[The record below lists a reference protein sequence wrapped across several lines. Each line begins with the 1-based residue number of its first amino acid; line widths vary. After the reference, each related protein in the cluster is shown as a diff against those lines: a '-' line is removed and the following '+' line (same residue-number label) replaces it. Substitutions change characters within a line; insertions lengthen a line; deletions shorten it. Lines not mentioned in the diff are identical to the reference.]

1 MKKHF
6 QIYIRSIP
14 DPEHLPY
21 FQQYNIYLSLCVILL
36 FLCWQRELSV
46 LKIIPGLC
54 RLVRLPSW
62 HGCFC
67 RVIWHNNNIAWITKI
82 ISAFCESESR
92 IRKLSVHMKRLQMYI
107 NVDIFSLIHWYL
119 ISKFSEI
126 VFQINRMVIIGF
138 DMGVY
143 VAEGV
148 RKLLIAKDRT
158 EFCREIRANN
168 IG

>member
-1 MKKHF
+1 MNKLF
-6 QIYIRSIP
+6 QIYICSIP
-14 DPEHLPY
+14 DPEHLPH
-21 FQQYNIYLSLCVILL
+21 FQQYNIYVSLCVILL
-36 FLCWQRELSV
+36 FLCWQRELFV
-46 LKIIPGLC
+46 LQIVPGLC

-67 RVIWHNNNIAWITKI
+67 RGIWHNNNIAWITEI

-92 IRKLSVHMKRLQMYI
+92 IRKLSVHMKRLRMYI
-107 NVDIFSLIHWYL
+107 NVHIFSLIHWYL

-138 DMGVY
+138 RY
-143 VAEGV
+143 RRLRCRRV